1 MLTIFSPGALK
12 KKQRECPRACSNDCI
27 TVSVQTGANKLT
39 KEERACNY
47 HLKAIAVLDK
57 PQWSTHNH
65 IWKVSIYNV
74 MNMVNLL

>member
-1 MLTIFSPGALK
+1 MLTIFSPGTLK
-12 KKQRECPRACSNDCI
+12 KKQRECPRAYSNDCI
-27 TVSVQTGANKLT
+27 TVSVQTGVHKLT
-39 KEERACNY
+39 KEEGACNY

-57 PQWSTHNH
+57 LQWSAHNH